1 MNAAAQKPEPA
12 EKAPPI
18 LFPKVEQEEFFLQ
31 AIEAFDDGDTN
42 RMLQLMDHAVAM
54 DVTNHFAY
62 IKRAQLYD
70 LVGKNAEAARD
81 YTRALGTVGVDKK
94 YADVFQMRGCAFFKL
109 GSLRAAMGDW
119 ATFIELKPDKEAEHW
134 QICVALA
141 LLGKYSDAQRQFEW
155 HWTANAKDMEVAF
168 WHFLCV
174 ARTDGLEAARE
185 KLMQVEEEKRVPMRE
200 LYRLF
205 RGDGSAADVWLAVE
219 EGDPNDTERNRR
231 EFFANY
237 YLGLFHEAE
246 GKLEDAI
253 ELVGAALGIAKVNEG
268 YIGDSPGGQLRGGD
282 IARVHLQ
289 QLERRLADQRA
300 WEKAGQN
307 RGSLGTKIAYVAAG
321 VSLAALIGLG
331 VAVQRKRRP
340 PTEPV
345 STEPEPKP
353 EELPANRKKTRAHKS
368 RTKEP
373 AGKSS
378 T

>member
-1 MNAAAQKPEPA
+1 LAQKPQA
-12 EKAPPI
+12 SEKAPPI

-42 RMLQLMDHAVAM
+42 RMLSLMDHAVSM

-70 LVGKNAEAARD
+70 LIGKNAQAASD

-94 YADVFQMRGCAFFKL
+94 YADVFMMRGCAFFKL
-109 GSLRAAMGDW
+109 GKLRAAAGDW
-119 ATFIELKPDKEAEHW
+119 ATFIELKPDKEADHW
-134 QICVALA
+134 QICVALT
-141 LLGKYSDAQRQFEW
+141 LLGKFTDAQRQFEW

-174 ARTDGLEAARE
+174 ARTDGIDAARE
-185 KLMQVEEEKRVPMRE
+185 KLIEVEQEERVPMRALYE
-200 LYRLF
+200 LF
-205 RGDGSAADVWLAVE
+205 QGKGSAADVWLAVE
-219 EGDPNDTERNRR
+219 EDDPNDNERNRR

-237 YLGLFHEAE
+237 YLGLYHEAE
-246 GKLEDAI
+246 GKLEEAI
-253 ELVGAALGIAKVNEG
+253 ELVSAALDIAKANEG

-289 QLERRLADQRA
+289 LLQRRLADQRA
-300 WEKAGQN
+300 WEAADKN
-307 RGSLGTKIAYVAAG
+307 RDSLGTKIAYVAG
-321 VSLAALIGLG
+321 GITLAALIGFG
-331 VAVQRKRRP
+331 ITAQRKRRP
-340 PTEPV
+340 PAEPV
-345 STEPEPKP
+345 ASEPEPEPAPPSKP
-353 EELPANRKKTRAHKS
+353 KKTRSHKS
-368 RTKEP
+368 RRKEP